1 MITARARVQG
11 GACDRL
17 SPMRR
22 EIELDDERR
31 WDDIEAGLGVL
42 SDEGHE
48 WDAGV
53 AEWVRAQRRD
63 ASRSG

>member
-1 MITARARVQG
+1 
-11 GACDRL
+11 
-17 SPMRR
+17 MRR